1 MDEEQDLAPAITH
14 SPNRSDLDALK
25 DGAAMLSAAGN
36 RVAAL
41 SLLWSAVAIDPL
53 DLAAHRRLAAT
64 LASGGDVDGAAD
76 EFARYIDFVLPLGDL
91 TRAMLELTYG
101 VNMLGGRAPLRGV
114 AEKIA
119 SAVLA
124 LVPASEVA
132 LPLAHTETLVTAEL
146 PQLQI
151 TIEPEAPHV
160 AIEPAAA
167 HDVVEPVAAHDVVE
181 LAAAHSTV
189 EPIAHEPIDF
199 EKLFST
205 SAVETPVID
214 APEPPVADLMTPSP
228 EIAETVATRV
238 DEWATPTHE
247 WTAALPL
254 APDRMAERA
263 AAEAIVREAA
273 AREPIFLKPKP
284 TPAPALSLVPKVP
297 FRFCLHPGGDRHW
310 MQLEG
315 GAPGLVPDAVRVIDR
330 FENVVEE
337 RLCLP
342 MRAGDKG
349 HSPTTTSFDSPPL
362 VWVVVSVPSQ
372 IVAAYEAGLT
382 WAYTFQARVNGQW
395 LALDLVDSGCRL
407 GKMRPLSA
415 S

>member
-1 MDEEQDLAPAITH
+1 MEQELEQVPAVQDG
-14 SPNRSDLDALK
+14 PNRSDLDALK

-64 LASGGDVDGAAD
+64 MASGGDLDGAAD

-101 VNMLGGRAPLRGV
+101 VNMLGGRAQLRGV

-124 LVPASEVA
+124 LVPPSDAA
-132 LPLAHTETLVTAEL
+132 LPLVTSEPLAAATLPE
-146 PQLQI
+146 LQI
-151 TIEPEAPHV
+151 TIEPEA
-160 AIEPAAA
+160 A
-167 HDVVEPVAAHDVVE
+167 DVEIEPVAAD
-181 LAAAHSTV
+181 HSV
-189 EPIAHEPIDF
+189 EPVTHDAIDL
-199 EKLFST
+199 EALLST
-205 SAVETPVID
+205 TAVDTPAVETPELPI
-214 APEPPVADLMTPSP
+214 ADLMTPSP
-228 EIAETVATRV
+228 EIVETVATRV

-247 WTAALPL
+247 WTAPLPL
-254 APDRMAERA
+254 APDRIAERA
-263 AAEAIVREAA
+263 AAEAIVRESA

-284 TPAPALSLVPKVP
+284 APAPALSLVPKVP

-349 HSPTTTSFDSPPL
+349 HSPITPSFDSAPL

-407 GKMRPLSA
+407 SKVRPLSA